1 MKKNIFT
8 TYVLYSEEFN
18 KHYTGYT
25 SDLQKRL
32 LSHQELGNKDWTT
45 KYRPWKLIYIKEFTL
60 KSEAMKF
67 EKWLKTGVGREF
79 IKKLP
84 H

>member
-1 MKKNIFT
+1 MRFT
-8 TYVLYSEEFN
+8 VYILYSEKFD

-25 SDLQKRL
+25 SDIELRIK
-32 LSHQELGNKDWTT
+32 SHNEFGKDWTAR
-45 KYRPWKLIYIKEFTL
+45 YRPWKLIYIKEFEN
-60 KSEAMKF
+60 KIEAMEY

-79 IKKLP
+79 IKSLP